1 MISKQSYRKWIR
13 DRNEELFQYEID
25 YKHSGKKWRT
35 TQLSITNTFIEEYNA
50 SGFYPEY
57 LITRNYWYKQS
68 NRDKVVEHN
77 KRLTNVVMDF
87 IKPTNIKPI
96 FIDHFIEKHKDKQR
110 SIKDDDAKIVLV
122 KNTISG
128 QYEDD
133 VEYELIE
140 GTYHTH
146 TIVTGIDDDKIFYP
160 NCKIQSAIENVYGME
175 RPPIS
180 LLETDE
186 GLKKIKKDLLN
197 YEIRKRC
204 NFLGNSKD
212 SLEITSAD
220 EKAGRDGFQGWKGI
234 VAYCLKN
241 VYNVDT
247 LLEIYDDKNS
257 SLFPK

>member
-35 TQLSITNTFIEEYNA
+35 TQLSIINTFIEEYNA

-140 GTYHTH
+140 GAYHTH

-212 SLEITSAD
+212 SLDITSAD

>member
-13 DRNEELFQYEID
+13 DRNEVLFHNNID
-25 YKHSGKKWRT
+25 DKHSGKKWRT
-35 TQLSITNTFIEEYNA
+35 TKLSIINAFIEEYNA

-57 LITRNYWYKQS
+57 FITRNYWYKQY
-68 NRDKVVEHN
+68 NRDKVVENN
-77 KRLTNVVMDF
+77 KRLTNVINDF
-87 IKPTNIKPI
+87 IKPTNSKPI

-110 SIKDDDAKIVLV
+110 TIKDDDAKIVLV

-140 GTYHTH
+140 GSYHTH

-160 NCKIQSAIENVYGME
+160 NCKIQSAIENVYGKE

-186 GLKKIKKDLLN
+186 GLIKIKKDLLN
-197 YEIRKRC
+197 YEIRNRC
-204 NFLGNSKD
+204 DFLGNSKD
-212 SLEITSAD
+212 SLDITPAD
-220 EKAGRDGFQGWKGI
+220 EKAGYDGFAGWKGI
-234 VAYCLKN
+234 VAYCLKD

-247 LLEIYDDKNS
+247 LLEVYDDTNS
-257 SLFPK
+257 SIFPK

>member
-35 TQLSITNTFIEEYNA
+35 TQLSIINTFIEEYNA

-96 FIDHFIEKHKDKQR
+96 FIDHFIEKHKDKQKT
-110 SIKDDDAKIVLV
+110 IDDDNAKIILV

-128 QYEDD
+128 NYEDD

-175 RPPIS
+175 I
-180 LLETDE
+180 
-186 GLKKIKKDLLN
+186 
-197 YEIRKRC
+197 YEH
-204 NFLGNSKD
+204 
-212 SLEITSAD
+212 
-220 EKAGRDGFQGWKGI
+220 
-234 VAYCLKN
+234 
-241 VYNVDT
+241 VYNKCISQPTNTVFSVD
-247 LLEIYDDKNS
+247 LENDDKIIYTFCYDFAEN
-257 SLFPK
+257 PDIYHIWIRE

>member
-212 SLEITSAD
+212 SLDITSAD

>member
-1 MISKQSYRKWIR
+1 MISKQSYRRWIR
-13 DRNEELFQYEID
+13 DRNEELFHNNID
-25 YKHSGKKWRT
+25 DKHSGKKWRT
-35 TQLSITNTFIEEYNA
+35 TKLSIINAFIEEYNA

-57 LITRNYWYKQS
+57 FITRNYWYKQY
-68 NRDKVVEHN
+68 NRDKVVENN
-77 KRLTNVVMDF
+77 KRLTNVINDF
-87 IKPTNIKPI
+87 IKPNNSKPI

-110 SIKDDDAKIVLV
+110 TIKDDDAKIVLV

-140 GTYHTH
+140 GSYHTH

-186 GLKKIKKDLLN
+186 GLIKIKKDLLN

-204 NFLGNSKD
+204 NFLGNSKE
-212 SLEITSAD
+212 SLDITPAN
-220 EKAGRDGFQGWKGI
+220 ENAGRDGFQGWKGL
-234 VAYCLKN
+234 VAYCLKD

-247 LLEIYDDKNS
+247 LLEVYDDKNS
-257 SLFPK
+257 SIFPK

>member
-13 DRNEELFQYEID
+13 DRNEVLFQYEID
-25 YKHSGKKWRT
+25 YRHSGKKWRT
-35 TQLSITNTFIEEYNA
+35 TQLSIINTFIEEYNA

-140 GTYHTH
+140 GAYHTH

-212 SLEITSAD
+212 SLDITSAD

>member
-1 MISKQSYRKWIR
+1 MISKQSYRRWIR
-13 DRNEELFQYEID
+13 DRNEELFHNNID
-25 YKHSGKKWRT
+25 DKHSGKKWRT
-35 TQLSITNTFIEEYNA
+35 TQLSIINAFIEEYNA

-57 LITRNYWYKQS
+57 FITRNYWYKQY
-68 NRDKVVEHN
+68 NRDKVVENN
-77 KRLTNVVMDF
+77 KRLTNVINDF
-87 IKPTNIKPI
+87 IKPTNSKPI

-110 SIKDDDAKIVLV
+110 TIKDDDAKIVLV

-140 GTYHTH
+140 GSYHTH

-186 GLKKIKKDLLN
+186 GLIKIKKDLLN

-204 NFLGNSKD
+204 NFLGNSKE
-212 SLEITSAD
+212 SLDITPAN
-220 EKAGRDGFQGWKGI
+220 ENAGRDGFQGWKGL
-234 VAYCLKN
+234 VAYCLKD

-247 LLEIYDDKNS
+247 LLEVYDDKNS
-257 SLFPK
+257 SIFPK

>member
-25 YKHSGKKWRT
+25 YKHSGKRWRT
-35 TQLSITNTFIEEYNA
+35 TKLSIINTFIEEYNA

-140 GTYHTH
+140 GAYHTH

-212 SLEITSAD
+212 SLDITSAD

>member
-35 TQLSITNTFIEEYNA
+35 TQLSIINTFIEEYNA

-140 GTYHTH
+140 GAYHTH

-212 SLEITSAD
+212 SLDITSAD
-220 EKAGRDGFQGWKGI
+220 EKA
-234 VAYCLKN
+234 
-241 VYNVDT
+241 
-247 LLEIYDDKNS
+247 
-257 SLFPK
+257 